1 MAEMENEVAELRA
14 KVAELERELAE
25 RKSHI
30 AQMVDRSIKG
40 DKIRDLV
47 QALMQ
52 EVESEPEDEP
62 KPKKAR
68 KTTAYCVYDREG
80 HKVFCFKD
88 VPCSNDDSLWWEA
101 NNIEAITG
109 YDFFNDEE
117 MVSGEMREEESVT
130 DWFKRYEDNVVCDEY
145 QGQEPK
151 IIHVETPEA
160 GWYRK
165 IITTYL
171 F

>member
-1 MAEMENEVAELRA
+1 MAEMENEVAALRS
-14 KVAELERELAE
+14 KVAYLEEELVGRDNQIARMVRKQDVRDLAE
-25 RKSHI
+25 
-30 AQMVDRSIKG
+30 
-40 DKIRDLV
+40 
-47 QALMQ
+47 ALIQ
-52 EVESEPEDEP
+52 QVESEPEDEP

-165 IITTYL
+165 IMYL

>member
-1 MAEMENEVAELRA
+1 MAEMENEVAALRS
-14 KVAELERELAE
+14 KVAYLEEELVGRDNQIARMVRKQDVRDLAE
-25 RKSHI
+25 
-30 AQMVDRSIKG
+30 
-40 DKIRDLV
+40 
-47 QALMQ
+47 ALIQ
-52 EVESEPEDEP
+52 QVESEPEDEP

-80 HKVFCFKD
+80 HKAFCFKD

-130 DWFKRYEDNVVCDEY
+130 DWVKRYIDDVIDEFE
-145 QGQEPK
+145 GQEPK
-151 IIHVETPEA
+151 IIHVETPDA
-160 GWYRK
+160 GWSRSR
-165 IITTYL
+165 
-171 F
+171 

>member
-68 KTTAYCVYDREG
+68 KTTAFFVYDREG

-151 IIHVETPEA
+151 IIHVETPDA

-165 IITTYL
+165 IMYL

>member
-47 QALMQ
+47 QALIQ
-52 EVESEPEDEP
+52 QVESEPEDEP

-130 DWFKRYEDNVVCDEY
+130 DWFKRYGDDVVRDEFE
-145 QGQEPK
+145 GQEPK
-151 IIHVETPEA
+151 IIHVETPDA

-165 IITTYL
+165 IMYL

>member
-68 KTTAYCVYDREG
+68 KTTAFFVYDREG
-80 HKVFCFKD
+80 HKVFFFKD
-88 VPCSNDDSLWWEA
+88 VPCSNDTSEWWEA
-101 NNIEAITG
+101 NNIEAVTG

-117 MVSGEMREEESVT
+117 MAYGEIREDQEFFDIVKSEYDDMV
-130 DWFKRYEDNVVCDEY
+130 RDEFE
-145 QGQEPK
+145 GQEPK
-151 IIHVETPEA
+151 IIHVETPDA

-165 IITTYL
+165 KITTYL

>member
-1 MAEMENEVAELRA
+1 MAEMENEVAALRS
-14 KVAELERELAE
+14 KVAYLEEELVGRDNQIARMVRKQDVRDLAE
-25 RKSHI
+25 
-30 AQMVDRSIKG
+30 
-40 DKIRDLV
+40 
-47 QALMQ
+47 ALIQ
-52 EVESEPEDEP
+52 QVESEPEDKP

-165 IITTYL
+165 IMYL

>member
-1 MAEMENEVAELRA
+1 MAEMENEVAALRS
-14 KVAELERELAE
+14 KVAYLEEELVGRDNQIARMVRKQDVRDLAE
-25 RKSHI
+25 
-30 AQMVDRSIKG
+30 
-40 DKIRDLV
+40 
-47 QALMQ
+47 ALIQ
-52 EVESEPEDEP
+52 QVESEPEDKP

-130 DWFKRYEDNVVCDEY
+130 DWFKRYEDNVVCDEF

-151 IIHVETPEA
+151 IIHVETPDA

-165 IITTYL
+165 IMYL

>member
-165 IITTYL
+165 IMYL